1 MYFYQ
6 KEYPEA
12 LIYFEK
18 ALKIWLPVYDKNY
31 LDVAGCYGNIGMMYA
46 FLGNNSKALMFLE
59 KALAIYRSTLGEED
73 NSTKETLEWIKYV
86 TSRYIFQFQLMK
98 SYFPVDRSRSCGI
111 FGRSW
116 LATLRCLSLSP
127 IQCTSLEQVG

>member
-46 FLGNNSKALMFLE
+46 FF
-59 KALAIYRSTLGEED
+59 R
-73 NSTKETLEWIKYV
+73 
-86 TSRYIFQFQLMK
+86 
-98 SYFPVDRSRSCGI
+98 
-111 FGRSW
+111 
-116 LATLRCLSLSP
+116 
-127 IQCTSLEQVG
+127 